1 MHIGPSPYGIFLI
14 IQMQSDLNEDI
25 YRDFE
30 TKEILVDISI
40 AIV

>member
-1 MHIGPSPYGIFLI
+1 MYIGPSPYGIFLI
-14 IQMQSDLNEDI
+14 IKIQSDLNEDI

-40 AIV
+40 VIV